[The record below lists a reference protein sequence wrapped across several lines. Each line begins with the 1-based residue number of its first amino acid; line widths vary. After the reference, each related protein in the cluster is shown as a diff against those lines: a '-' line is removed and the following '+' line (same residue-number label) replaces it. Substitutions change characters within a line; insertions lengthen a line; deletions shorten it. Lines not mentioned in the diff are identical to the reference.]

1 MIFIRLLSAFF
12 GLFFRRDAQAY
23 VERKAEEHS
32 EDLSVHESVVD
43 LLKSLNQPSS
53 MEARKALS
61 IRFGHM
67 TYSGTAA
74 ENIWLHGEIMRG
86 VALRRFP

>member
-1 MIFIRLLSAFF
+1 MLRFLSALF
-12 GLFFRRDAQAY
+12 GLIFRRDAQAY
-23 VERKAEEHS
+23 VERKADEHS

-43 LLKSLNQPSS
+43 LLKSLDQPSDI
-53 MEARKALS
+53 EARRRLAL
-61 IRFGHM
+61 RFGHT